1 MLLTAYEEKA
11 LNGFDSAN
19 RWYSV
24 SEIGSCR
31 LATLNK
37 LVEKGI
43 LERIRRPGPYVP
55 NESILFKVRDQ
66 FLQEAV
72 S

>member
-1 MLLTAYEEKA
+1 MLLSAYEEKA
-11 LNGFDSAN
+11 LGEFDSAD

-24 SEIGSCR
+24 REIGNCR

-37 LVEKGI
+37 LVEKGF

-55 NESILFKVRDQ
+55 NESILFRVREED
-66 FLQEAV
+66 V
-72 S
+72 SAQLA